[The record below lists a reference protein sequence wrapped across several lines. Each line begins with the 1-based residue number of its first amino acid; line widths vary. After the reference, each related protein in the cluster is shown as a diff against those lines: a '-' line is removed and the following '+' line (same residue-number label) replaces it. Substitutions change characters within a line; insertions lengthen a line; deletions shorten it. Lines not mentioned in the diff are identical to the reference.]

1 MARTTQKT
9 AKNITIDQGST
20 YSEEFTVTSDGDTA
34 VNITGMTVAAQI
46 RKNYSSA
53 NASCNF
59 TTELVTPASGIYR
72 LKLTSAQT
80 AALTDGRYVWDAELT
95 LNDSTLERV
104 HGGIATV
111 TPEVTK

>member
-46 RKNYSSA
+46 RKKTFVLRKTTDRPEAVKSGFSELIGTNPARIKSA
-53 NASCNF
+53 LKRGFDSKIPHKKSPFGDGKTAEKILKVLYNNF
-59 TTELVTPASGIYR
+59 
-72 LKLTSAQT
+72 
-80 AALTDGRYVWDAELT
+80 
-95 LNDSTLERV
+95 
-104 HGGIATV
+104 
-111 TPEVTK
+111 

>member
-72 LKLTSAQT
+72 LKLTNSET
-80 AALTDGRYVWDAELT
+80 AAITAGRYVFDVELT
-95 LNDSTLERV
+95 LNDSTIERV
-104 HGGIATV
+104 HGGIATI